1 MTTQVEQREDEQG
14 RKHVQVRVTY
24 LNTNEEVRFRVGLEE
39 TLAAVWDRAYA
50 ELGEARRDGD
60 QLQCADGTS
69 LMDAL
74 DRTMAQLHQQH
85 LCPGRRFEIRS
96 ETGGA

>member
-1 MTTQVEQREDEQG
+1 MQVDQKEEKQG
-14 RKHVQVRVTY
+14 HKQVQVHISY

-50 ELGEARRDGD
+50 ELGETRRDGD

-69 LMDAL
+69 LMGAL
-74 DRTMAQLHQQH
+74 DHTLAQLQEQH
-85 LCPGRRFEIRS
+85 VCPGRRFEIRS

>member
-1 MTTQVEQREDEQG
+1 MTTQVEQEEDEQG
-14 RKHVQVRVTY
+14 RKQVQVHVTY
-24 LNTNEEVRFRVGLEE
+24 LNTNEEVRFRVGTEE
-39 TLAAVWDRAYA
+39 TLAAVWDRAYS

-69 LMDAL
+69 LMGDL
-74 DRTMAQLHQQH
+74 DRTMAEVRDQQ
-85 LCPGRRFEIRS
+85 LCPGRRLEIRS

>member
-1 MTTQVEQREDEQG
+1 MTMQVEQREDEQG
-14 RKHVQVRVTY
+14 RKHVQVHVTY
-24 LNTNEEVRFRVGLEE
+24 LNTNEEVRLRVGLEE
-39 TLAAVWDRAYA
+39 TLTAVWDRAYT

-74 DRTMAQLHQQH
+74 DRTMAEVHEQH
-85 LCPGRRFEIRS
+85 LCPGRQLEIRS
-96 ETGGA
+96 QTGGA